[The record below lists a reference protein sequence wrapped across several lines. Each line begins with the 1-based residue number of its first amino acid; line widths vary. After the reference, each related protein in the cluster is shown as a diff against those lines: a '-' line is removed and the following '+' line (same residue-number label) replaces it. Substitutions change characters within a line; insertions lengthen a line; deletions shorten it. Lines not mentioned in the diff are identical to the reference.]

1 MAETGFV
8 YQRSEGIQ
16 ILKEEAET
24 LLDYF
29 GAAIGSG
36 GGGGDGGDAVAAA
49 AAAGSKGKMDWV

>member
-24 LLDYF
+24 LLDYLF
-29 GAAIGSG
+29 NDLVLQGESPG
-36 GGGGDGGDAVAAA
+36 
-49 AAAGSKGKMDWV
+49 